1 MWETAFVL
9 GYFHYMDIRAA
20 ADAQIFCGQAQAP
33 SKPHPI
39 PFCISMQSSGQ
50 AGDCYTFT
58 YPRFGP
64 QSAVGGTLTP
74 TTTRRRTMA
83 FLKTINPE
91 EAEGKTRE
99 LFDYDLEHKGYIANY
114 SLALSTR
121 PEVLT
126 AWRQLQG
133 SIRRNMR
140 LRRYELVTIAA
151 AKALSCTY

>member
-1 MWETAFVL
+1 
-9 GYFHYMDIRAA
+9 
-20 ADAQIFCGQAQAP
+20 
-33 SKPHPI
+33 
-39 PFCISMQSSGQ
+39 
-50 AGDCYTFT
+50 
-58 YPRFGP
+58 
-64 QSAVGGTLTP
+64 
-74 TTTRRRTMA
+74 MA
-83 FLKTINPE
+83 FLKIINPD

-99 LFDYDLEHKGYIANY
+99 LYDYDLEHKGYIANY